1 MAVTMFSFEGE
12 EKKKISLQ
20 KHVKENSPIGNI
32 VKDNDWVEVPRA
44 HDPLSEQFK
53 NCSQNWFL
61 RTQNSEE

>member
-32 VKDNDWVEVPRA
+32 VKDND
-44 HDPLSEQFK
+44 
-53 NCSQNWFL
+53 
-61 RTQNSEE
+61 